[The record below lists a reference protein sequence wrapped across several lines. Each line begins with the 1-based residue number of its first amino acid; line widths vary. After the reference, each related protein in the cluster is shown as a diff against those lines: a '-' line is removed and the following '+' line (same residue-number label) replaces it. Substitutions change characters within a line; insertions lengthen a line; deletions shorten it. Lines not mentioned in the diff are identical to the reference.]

1 MQQQQAA
8 SRKPWQRWLVVSL
21 VISALGF
28 AVLRLAAGVL
38 HRQVQAALGPEAE
51 IGSIALGLT
60 GVVVTDLRLRAPEG
74 WPAADTLRARRVH
87 LRPDLSSLWSDGG
100 YRVAAIGVEGA
111 YLSVLRTAQGRV
123 RLLPSLLERP
133 VSDAQG
139 ATVPSVII
147 GAIHFEDAEL
157 EFFDATV
164 RRPAHRLV
172 LTELQAD
179 LGELRIPA
187 LDNETSLR
195 LRGVLPSAGAG
206 GGGGLLEVDGWMRFA
221 SRESD
226 IALKLRDVDLK
237 ALEPYLIQA
246 SESGVKQGKLDLTLN
261 STVTGR
267 KLKAPGTLVLAD
279 LVLAPSGGLRAT
291 FMGMPRSA
299 VIQTL
304 KNRDRRIELNFT
316 LEGDLDNPQFSLN
329 EVLSVRVAVGVA
341 RTLGL
346 SLEGVVRGIGS
357 FGGASLEA
365 TGNAVKGMGNWITG
379 KDEQDDEATDE

>member
-1 MQQQQAA
+1 MEQAQAA
-8 SRKPWQRWLVVSL
+8 ARKRWQRWALIGLLITV
-21 VISALGF
+21 LGF
-28 AVLRLAAGVL
+28 AGLRLAAGVL
-38 HRQVQAALGPEAE
+38 RGQVQAALGPEAE
-51 IGSIALGLT
+51 VGSIALGFT
-60 GVVVTDLRLRAPEG
+60 GVVLEDLRLRAPQD
-74 WPAADTLRARRVH
+74 WPAADALRAQRVY
-87 LRPDLSSLWSDGG
+87 LRPDLRSVWSGDG
-100 YRVAAIGVEGA
+100 YRVAAIAVEGA
-111 YLSVLRTAQGRV
+111 YVSVLRTAQGRV

-133 VSDAQG
+133 ASDAQG
-139 ATVPSVII
+139 TTVPSVII

-157 EFFDATV
+157 EFFDASV

-172 LTELQAD
+172 LTGLQAD

-187 LDNETSLR
+187 LDNETALHV
-195 LRGVLPSAGAG
+195 RGLVPSARKGGADG
-206 GGGGLLEVDGWMRFA
+206 RLEVDGWMRFA

-237 ALEPYLIQA
+237 MLEPYLIQA
-246 SESGVKQGKLDLTLN
+246 SESGVRQGTLDLTLN
-261 STVTGR
+261 SKVSGR
-267 KLKAPGTLVLAD
+267 RLTAPGQLVLAD
-279 LVLAPSGGLRAT
+279 LVLAPTGGLRAT

-365 TGNAVKGMGNWITG
+365 TGNAVKGLGNWITG
-379 KDEQDDEATDE
+379 KDEQDDEAKDE

>member
-1 MQQQQAA
+1 MEQQQAV
-8 SRKPWQRWLVVSL
+8 SRKRWHRWGVVGL
-21 VISALGF
+21 AVVAVGF
-28 AVLRLAAGVL
+28 VGLRLAAGVL
-38 HRQVQAALGPEAE
+38 RSQVQAALGPEAE

-60 GVVVTDLRLRAPEG
+60 GVEVTDLRLRAPQG
-74 WPAADTLRARRVH
+74 WPSADTLRARRVY
-87 LRPDLSSLWSDGG
+87 LRPDLRSIWSDDG

-111 YLSVLRTAQGRV
+111 YVSVLRTAQGRV

-133 VSDAQG
+133 ATDAKG

-157 EFFDATV
+157 EFFDASV
-164 RRPAHRLV
+164 RRPAHRLA

-187 LDNETSLR
+187 LDNPTSLH
-195 LRGVLPSAGAG
+195 LRGVLPSASGSG
-206 GGGGLLEVDGWMRFA
+206 SGLLEVDGWMHFA

-226 IALKLRDVDLK
+226 IALTLRDVDLK
-237 ALEPYLIQA
+237 TLEPYLIQA
-246 SESGVKQGKLDLTLN
+246 SESGVKRGTLDLTLN
-261 STVTGR
+261 SKVAGR
-267 KLKAPGTLVLAD
+267 QLKAPGKLVLTD

-299 VIQTL
+299 VVQTL

-365 TGNAVKGMGNWITG
+365 TGNAVKGLGNWITG
-379 KDEQDDEATDE
+379 KDEQDAEGKDE